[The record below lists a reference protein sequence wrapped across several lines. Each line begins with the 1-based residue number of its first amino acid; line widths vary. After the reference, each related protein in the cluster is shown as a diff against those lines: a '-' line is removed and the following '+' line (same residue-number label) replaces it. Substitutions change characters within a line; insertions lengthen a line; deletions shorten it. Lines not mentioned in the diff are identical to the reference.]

1 MAILRSLL
9 KSETFNFMFKITF
22 FKPLKLKNLISR
34 KIWVATNF
42 LNFHSVSL
50 YEKKFKKVDFT
61 NFFPKSYLLTSL
73 TLKQWAAVTMI
84 FSVISDPPQINSNFE
99 LACFLTE
106 IWAIHGNWPTIAFWP
121 PTILDPLGKEFL
133 PQNSGC
139 SMSKCLDVFA
149 KDGKKLLSWK
159 TAPFSLISLVSNFG
173 GLINRERLKLWQNFV
188 KMNRMKIFDVHTI
201 FVDEKLRLFTFLLTC
216 QKSARVSPKDH
227 RHHGKRVRWE
237 I

>member
-1 MAILRSLL
+1 M
-9 KSETFNFMFKITF
+9 
-22 FKPLKLKNLISR
+22 
-34 KIWVATNF
+34 
-42 LNFHSVSL
+42 SL

-201 FVDEKLRLFTFLLTC
+201 FCWWKAEFVYFFDDVSKKRTRFHLIMKNACDEKYKQNSVLNWQSYQIFC
-216 QKSARVSPKDH
+216 
-227 RHHGKRVRWE
+227 RHEKRQNLK
-237 I
+237 